1 MNMTTG
7 WNAEDYYK
15 SSSEQKKWAV
25 ELLKKLELKGN
36 ERILDIG
43 CGDGKIAAE
52 IATRVPHGYVVGIDS
67 SEDMVRFAAGTFP
80 PDQFPNLSFQRL
92 DAGKLNF
99 DGGFDVVV
107 SFACL
112 HWVKNHLPVLQGI
125 RRSLVPSGRILLQF
139 GGRGNAAGIQE
150 VTSRVAEREQWKQFF
165 PEIPFP
171 WGLYGPEEYSQWLKQ
186 AGFRTSR
193 IELLPKDMAHKG
205 LEGFKAWVRTTHALP
220 YLQKIP
226 EDLKPEFLDEV
237 VRAYVEEY
245 PPDEKDLVHV
255 QMVRLEVEAQ
265 NVN

>member
-1 MNMTTG
+1 MNMISG
-7 WNAEDYYK
+7 WNAEDYHK
-15 SSSEQKKWAV
+15 SSSEQKRWAR
-25 ELLKKLELKGN
+25 ELLQTLTLKGN
-36 ERILDIG
+36 ENVLDIG
-43 CGDGKIAAE
+43 CGDGKITAE
-52 IATRVPHGYVVGIDS
+52 IAIKVPHGRILGIDN

-80 PDQFPNLSFQRL
+80 PDQFPNLSFQRG
-92 DAGKLNF
+92 DAEKLNF

-112 HWVKNHLPVLQGI
+112 HWVKDHLSVLQGI

-139 GGRGNAAGIQE
+139 GGRGNAAGIQD
-150 VTSRVAEREQWKQFF
+150 VTSKVAGRKKWKHFF
-165 PEIPFP
+165 HEIPFP
-171 WGLYGPEEYSQWLKQ
+171 WGLYGQEEYSQWLKQ

-226 EDLKPEFLDEV
+226 EDLRPEFLDEV
-237 VRAYVEEY
+237 VCAYVEEY